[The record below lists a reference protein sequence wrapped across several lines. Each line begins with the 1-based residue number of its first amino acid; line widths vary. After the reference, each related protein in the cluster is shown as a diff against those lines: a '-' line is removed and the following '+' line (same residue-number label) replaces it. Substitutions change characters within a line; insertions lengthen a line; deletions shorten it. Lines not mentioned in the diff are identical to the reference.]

1 MHTSLRHGYVLA
13 MFWYCTAG
21 SQSQTWTESKLVQA
35 HLPEFYVVNLAIN
48 QMVGQWDDGWWIFG
62 ENTARKN
69 LPQRVL
75 SIWRP
80 PGSIDFHWF
89 SNRKNP
95 LKIWKLRNT
104 SDCKMLQHA
113 FWSDFKEWS
122 GRYQNTCVYMRSY
135 SIYVYNYIYTRIL
148 IHIERESLTFGFWS
162 LKYGI

>member
-113 FWSDFKEWS
+113 FWKWLQ
-122 GRYQNTCVYMRSY
+122 GVIWKIPKYVC
-135 SIYVYNYIYTRIL
+135 IYEVIFIYIYTYIDTYR
-148 IHIERESLTFGFWS
+148 ERESLTFGFWS